1 MAARR
6 RGTHAEG
13 FSAESWLPRGR
24 VLATSSNVPTIEFE
38 ASSAGR
44 AKVVDRPEGGDLLDI
59 CDEVRAPIP
68 FSCRS
73 ASCATCEIKVLEGM
87 DLFEPPN
94 DEEADLLGILGKKD
108 HRIACQARI
117 RSGSGVIR
125 LRAVAV
131 GPPVASA

>member
-1 MAARR
+1 M
-6 RGTHAEG
+6 G
-13 FSAESWLPRGR
+13 AESWLLGGR
-24 VLATSSNVPTIEFE
+24 TLATSSSVPKIEFE
-38 ASSAGR
+38 GSSAGR

-87 DLFEPPN
+87 ELFEPPN
-94 DEEADLLGILGKKD
+94 DDEADLLGILGKKD

-131 GPPVASA
+131 GPPVASP